1 MIIEKFGIRLLRLQE
16 EHIELLRTWRN
27 AEKIRRFM
35 EFRDQITPEM
45 QLRWFQSLDPV
56 KDMYFMIE
64 YQGQLVG
71 MIHTSNINWQAG
83 TGDAGLFIYNDELQS
98 THLPVLASLSMVDVM
113 FGMFRLERLYAK
125 VMEGN
130 AVAERYNR
138 NLGFE
143 KMATPAASG
152 FQLYELRNSKYWET
166 TELLHLTAKK
176 IGGEHFNV
184 SFSKTFYDRALETNM
199 FRESASDSYKGA
211 IVILH

>member
-71 MIHTSNINWQAG
+71 MIHTSNINLETG

-113 FGMFRLERLYAK
+113 FGVFRLKRLYAK

-138 NLGFE
+138 NLGFD

-166 TELLHLTAKK
+166 TELLHLTAEK
-176 IGGEHFNV
+176 IGGERFMISFNKAYHDQLTAV
-184 SFSKTFYDRALETNM
+184 EM
-199 FRESASDSYKGA
+199 FRDSASDTFKDA
-211 IVILH
+211 ISVID

>member
-35 EFRDQITPEM
+35 EFRDQITTEM
-45 QLRWFQSLDPV
+45 QQKWYQSLDPLC
-56 KDMYFMIE
+56 DMYFMVE

-71 MIHTSNINWQAG
+71 MIHTSNINIESG

-113 FGMFRLERLYAK
+113 FGMFRLKRLYAK

-166 TELLHLTAKK
+166 TELLHLTAEK
-176 IGGEHFNV
+176 IGGERFNV
-184 SFSKTFYDRALETNM
+184 EFSRDYYDRLSEANL
-199 FRESASDSYKGA
+199 FRESATDTFKDA
-211 IVILH
+211 ITVTD